1 MYYLDN
7 SGRPEMKVLNKAAKQ
22 GQLTDL
28 KPLLK
33 DTNVYKK
40 YLKKD
45 YLPKDTRDNIMFPK
59 DLDGRILCIWVLTV
73 NQVIQAEK

>member
-33 DTNVYKK
+33 DTNVYKS
-40 YLKKD
+40 
-45 YLPKDTRDNIMFPK
+45 T
-59 DLDGRILCIWVLTV
+59 
-73 NQVIQAEK
+73 

>member
-40 YLKKD
+40 YLRKII
-45 YLPKDTRDNIMFPK
+45 YLKIRVT
-59 DLDGRILCIWVLTV
+59 ILCFLKI
-73 NQVIQAEK
+73 